1 MTSTG
6 VTGTRPFRLP
16 SKFLEKVWGTRDLAP
31 WYPVQKETIG
41 EVWFQADLPLLVK
54 FIFTSGRLSVQ
65 VHPNDEF
72 AAKYENS
79 RGKTEMWHI
88 LRAEPGAQIAL
99 GFRDAITPERL
110 KEAARS
116 DEIVD
121 LLNWVN
127 VRPGDTFFVPAGTV
141 HAIGA
146 GLALCEI
153 QQHSDVTYRIYD
165 YGRDRELHLDKAMQ
179 VCETSALDARPVA
192 LPVDCPYFHTES
204 VTVVAG
210 QKFVPDP
217 RRFELMIF
225 LEGEGRI
232 EGEQYRQGEAWLMPA
247 GSAPFRV
254 EPVRTQTRL
263 LRTWVPS
270 EGTR

>member
-1 MTSTG
+1 M
-6 VTGTRPFRLP
+6 TGTRPFRLP
-16 SKFLEKVWGTRDLAP
+16 SRFLKKVWGTRDLAP

-65 VHPNDEF
+65 VHANDEF

-88 LRAEPGAQIAL
+88 LRAETGAQIAL
-99 GFRDAITPERL
+99 GFREPITPERL

-116 DEIVD
+116 GEIVD

-127 VRPGDTFFVPAGTV
+127 VRVGDTFFVPAGTV

-165 YGRDRELHLDKAMQ
+165 YGRDRELHLDRAIQ

-192 LPVDCPYFHTES
+192 LPVECPYFHTES
-204 VTVVAG
+204 ATLVDG
-210 QKFVPDP
+210 QEFVPDP
-217 RRFELMIF
+217 HRFELMIF
-225 LEGEGRI
+225 LEGEGLI
-232 EGEQYRQGEAWLMPA
+232 QGEPYREGEAWLVPQ
-247 GSAPFRV
+247 GGAPFRV
-254 EPVRTQTRL
+254 EPSTASTKL
-263 LRTWVPS
+263 LRAWVPS
-270 EGTR
+270 QATL

>member
-1 MTSTG
+1 MTSIG
-6 VTGTRPFRLP
+6 ATGTRPFRL
-16 SKFLEKVWGTRDLAP
+16 SVSFLPKVWGTKDLSP
-31 WYPVQKETIG
+31 WYSLQTEKVG
-41 EVWFQADLPLLVK
+41 EAWFQAELPLLVK
-54 FIFTSGRLSVQ
+54 FIFTSARLSVQ
-65 VHPNDEF
+65 VHPNDDF
-72 AAKYENS
+72 ARKYENS

-99 GFRDAITPERL
+99 GFREAITPERL
-110 KEAARS
+110 KEAAS
-116 DEIVD
+116 SGEIVD

-127 VRPGDTFFVPAGTV
+127 VRVGDTFFVPAGTV

-165 YGRDRELHLDKAMQ
+165 YGRDRELHLDRAMQ
-179 VCETSALDARPVA
+179 VCQTSALHAKPVA

-204 VTVVAG
+204 TTLVEAQEFG
-210 QKFVPDP
+210 PDP
-217 RRFELMIF
+217 RRFELVIF
-225 LEGEGRI
+225 LDGEGLI
-232 EGEQYRQGEAWLMPA
+232 AGEPYRAGEAWLVPA

-254 EPVRTQTRL
+254 EPVRTNTRL

-270 EGTR
+270 